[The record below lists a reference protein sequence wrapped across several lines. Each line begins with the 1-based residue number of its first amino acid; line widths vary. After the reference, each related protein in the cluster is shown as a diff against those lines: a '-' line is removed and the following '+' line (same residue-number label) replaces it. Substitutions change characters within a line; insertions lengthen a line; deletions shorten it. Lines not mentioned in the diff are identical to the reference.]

1 MTSAAPPAAGRHAH
15 HPRTALASTPP
26 TGFFPLLQTCV
37 FSTPMSQT
45 FRFHHPFHLLLFRVL
60 LISLQTHNRSRHLVS
75 RANRNPA
82 ARCPVFLGK
91 LSHKAP
97 SGTHPGVL
105 ASDFLYLVKAQDR
118 SPKSRENDLATDKG
132 VHVSFTKRVLKT
144 LAN

>member
-1 MTSAAPPAAGRHAH
+1 MNSASPPAPRRHARR
-15 HPRTALASTPP
+15 PRTALESASP
-26 TGFFPLLQTCV
+26 TGFSPLLQTCV
-37 FSTPMSQT
+37 FSTPVSHT
-45 FRFHHPFHLLLFRVL
+45 FRFHHEFHLLFFRVL
-60 LISLQTHNRSRHLVS
+60 LISLQTHNRSRHSVS

-91 LSHKAP
+91 LRHKAP

-105 ASDFLYLVKAQDR
+105 AGHFLYLVKAQDR

-132 VHVSFTKRVLKT
+132 VHISFIKYVLKT